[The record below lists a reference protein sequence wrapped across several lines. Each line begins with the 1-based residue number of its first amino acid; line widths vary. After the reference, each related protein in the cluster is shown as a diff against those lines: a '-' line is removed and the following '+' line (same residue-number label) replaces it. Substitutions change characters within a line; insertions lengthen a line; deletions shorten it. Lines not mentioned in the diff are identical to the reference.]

1 MEYLIIAIIISSL
14 VTLVMY
20 LDGKVCDYNRTK
32 GYFIKLFVFTF
43 IITTIINYM
52 IRRGKQLKL
61 MMGGNN
67 MNRVDNVYTNM
78 PKF

>member
-32 GYFIKLFVFTF
+32 GYFVKLFFDGEYL
-43 IITTIINYM
+43 NS
-52 IRRGKQLKL
+52 
-61 MMGGNN
+61 
-67 MNRVDNVYTNM
+67 
-78 PKF
+78 